1 MNKKVLLHSVQWI
14 VALAACGWLVWQLA
28 TYDDYPALWASLRG
42 MGWAQWLALAA
53 CVALMPVNMALEAWR
68 WKTLMNSQFLSPK
81 GNDYFTINN
90 SQFSALEGNDHL
102 IHYLSF
108 REAQRQVYYSKL
120 AGLITPWKLGEYPS
134 RAILM
139 AQEMHNSQFSSQ
151 KGTIIC
157 RQIFTMHNASDR
169 QESIW
174 PKVLSMGAVG
184 STTMTAAI
192 IASGL
197 VAMATDFRFKILDWR
212 YYLIT
217 LAILLVLLGLA
228 LYLSPKML
236 RRWAEVSHRLVM
248 ISLGQSLLR
257 LLCWCVQ
264 LGLVLWALGAVGHQ
278 PSAISLFF
286 IYYLLVTVTPNVP
299 IAEAGVRGAW
309 AMWLFGTPTAALAGV
324 LLWAINTLLPCLW
337 GMRIVVSAP
346 PADRPDKEPS

>member
-1 MNKKVLLHSVQWI
+1 MDKKKIYHIIEWI

-28 TYDDYPALWASLRG
+28 TYDDYPALWTSLRG

-68 WKTLMNSQFLSPK
+68 WMTLMNSQF
-81 GNDYFTINN
+81 TIHN
-90 SQFSALEGNDHL
+90 SQFSSLKGNDHL

-120 AGLITPWKLGEYPS
+120 AGLITPWKLGEYPARAVLMSHQPSVVRNQKSLWS
-134 RAILM
+134 R
-139 AQEMHNSQFSSQ
+139 
-151 KGTIIC
+151 
-157 RQIFTMHNASDR
+157 
-169 QESIW
+169 
-174 PKVLSMGAVG
+174 VLSMGAVG
-184 STTMTAAI
+184 SATMTTAI

-212 YYLIT
+212 FYLIT

-228 LYLSPKML
+228 LYFAPRLL

-264 LGLVLWALGAVGHQ
+264 LGLVLWALGAVSHQ

-346 PADRPDKEPS
+346 PAGRPDKEPS